1 MFLSEFK
8 NYGLNFL
15 FKAEKEYIEKFQVE
29 FKNRILPSDYDKSI
43 PQFKQ
48 IYNAK
53 SVNLRRKLKLKFFI

>member
-29 FKNRILPSDYDKSI
+29 FY
-43 PQFKQ
+43 
-48 IYNAK
+48 
-53 SVNLRRKLKLKFFI
+53 